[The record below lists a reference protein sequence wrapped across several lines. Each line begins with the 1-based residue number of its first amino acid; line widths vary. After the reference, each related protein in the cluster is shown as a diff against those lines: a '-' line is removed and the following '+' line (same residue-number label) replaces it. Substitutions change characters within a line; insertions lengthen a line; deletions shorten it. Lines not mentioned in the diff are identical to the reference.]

1 MEPLQN
7 PRYTLI
13 HTPNWGKLLALSC
26 IQTSSIIQIHLHYP
40 NSLLIIREVS
50 TNSHNMFKD
59 ACVRERTPE
68 AYGCLFKGCVFK
80 RRPHKTVPQSLEV
93 LKWISPMSEA
103 KFISSII
110 NQSKLP
116 ELCNQLLWM
125 PLFAQSPSAES
136 VRYRKIVTPSKPM

>member
-1 MEPLQN
+1 MVQETYGIP
-7 PRYTLI
+7 PKPKVYIHSYTQLRK
-13 HTPNWGKLLALSC
+13 TACTFLYSN
-26 IQTSSIIQIHLHYP
+26 QFHYP
-40 NSLLIIREVS
+40 DSLLIIREVS

-68 AYGCLFKGCVFK
+68 AYECLFKGCVFK

-93 LKWISPMSEA
+93 LKWISPMSDA